1 MVNIAGKDTNGCKC
15 SQAAIDLIVA
25 EEIGSEAEYTR
36 LYQHFSWPGG
46 ASGPTVGVGY
56 DCGYVTSAQ
65 IRVDWTGIISDQMVL
80 ALVAAAGLKGEAG
93 RAFVGRHR
101 ETVTITYDQA
111 MRQFMERELPKWETR
126 VSQVL
131 PNANL
136 LDGDCFGALTS
147 IAYNRGVG
155 GFISSDERFRE
166 MHAIRDYMSEK
177 RFDLIP
183 DQILAM
189 RRLWAEGGDLW
200 NRRTHEAAL
209 FRKGLARA
217 GVSQAMPA
225 PQPTPPAIPV
235 PPKAAPASWLD
246 TILSF
251 LKATFGRK

>member
-1 MVNIAGKDTNGCKC
+1 MVNIAGKDTNGCRC

-25 EEIGSEAEYTR
+25 EEIGSQAQYTR

-93 RAFVGRHR
+93 RAFVARHR

-131 PNANL
+131 PNADL
-136 LDGDCFGALTS
+136 LNGDCFGALTS
-147 IAYNRGVG
+147 IADNRGTG
-155 GFISSDERFRE
+155 GFISGEERFRE
-166 MHAIRDYMSEK
+166 MRTIRDYMSEK

-189 RRLWAEGGDLW
+189 RRLWPEGGDLW

-209 FRKGLARA
+209 FRRGLARA
-217 GVSQAMPA
+217 GMPQAQPA
-225 PQPTPPAIPV
+225 PQPTSPAIPA

-246 TILSF
+246 WIISIF
-251 LKATFGRK
+251 KAIFGRQ